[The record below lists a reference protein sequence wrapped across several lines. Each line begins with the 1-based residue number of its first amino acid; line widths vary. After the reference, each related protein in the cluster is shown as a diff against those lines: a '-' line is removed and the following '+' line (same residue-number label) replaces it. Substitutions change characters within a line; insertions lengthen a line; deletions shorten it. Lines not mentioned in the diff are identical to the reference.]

1 MARIHGVAGE
11 WARVRGTVLGLW
23 PLFLGI
29 FSAGFA
35 VALMLAYA
43 FYGLLLLIVS
53 LIGISA
59 SLMFGLK
66 RIERF
71 FKGARGE
78 EKIAG
83 ILAALP
89 DAYHVFNDFT
99 VGRNHVD
106 HVVAGPGGVFAVET
120 KCWRG
125 NVTIEDG
132 DVLLDG
138 RFPDRSPLEQAIR
151 EATLVRSALA
161 VLGWAGVVT
170 PVLAFA
176 SDTFAA
182 HRAEVNGVVVINA
195 SELQSS
201 FKTDRV
207 VIPPAELERLVRL
220 MESNA

>member
-59 SLMFGLK
+59 SLMFGLR

-78 EKIAG
+78 EKVAG
-83 ILAALP
+83 VLAGLP
-89 DAYHVFNDFT
+89 DGFHVFNDFKA
-99 VGRNHVD
+99 GSAFVD
-106 HVVAGPGGVFAVET
+106 HVVLGPTGVFSIET
-120 KCWRG
+120 KCWSG
-125 NVTIEDG
+125 EVTVEEG
-132 DVLLDG
+132 SVLVNG
-138 RFPDRSPLEQAIR
+138 RLPSRDPIPQAVK
-151 EATLVRSALA
+151 ESDLVRGSFAA
-161 VLGWAGVVT
+161 VGWKGKVV
-170 PVLAFA
+170 PILVFA
-176 SDTFAA
+176 SDNF
-182 HRAEVNGVVVINA
+182 RASAIEVGGAVIMNSSGIVGA
-195 SELQSS
+195 ITSGSQVLSESEV
-201 FKTDRV
+201 R
-207 VIPPAELERLVRL
+207 RLVSII
-220 MESNA
+220 ES